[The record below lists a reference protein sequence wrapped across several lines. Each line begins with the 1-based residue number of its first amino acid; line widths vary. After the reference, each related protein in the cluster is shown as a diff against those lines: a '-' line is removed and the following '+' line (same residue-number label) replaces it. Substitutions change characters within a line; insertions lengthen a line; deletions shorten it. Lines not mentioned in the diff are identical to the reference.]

1 MQFEERKI
9 IHIDMD
15 AFFASVEQRD
25 DPSLKG
31 KPVAVGGSR
40 ERGVVAAASYEARRY
55 GVRSAMSSRLAYQ
68 KCPDIIFVKHRF
80 DVYKEVSRQIRDIF
94 FEYTDL
100 VEPLSLDE
108 AFIDVTQ
115 NKLNEVSAIKIA
127 SDIKQKIKDKTQLTA
142 SAGVSINK
150 FLAKVASDLK
160 KPNGLAVILPHQ
172 VLPFLEELPIE
183 KFFGVGKATAEK
195 MKNFGISN
203 GADLKKYSRLELAQ
217 RFGKFGSYLFDVVRG
232 IDNRKVKPDRIRKSI
247 SSETTYDEDL
257 ETIADVK
264 SSVRLLIG
272 KLCASCE
279 KYNIKGKTI
288 NLKYRFND
296 FTTYSRSRTL
306 GGYTNDHT
314 IITDLTFEMLE
325 ELATEMKP
333 IRLLGIGLSTL
344 NTERKDNQLE
354 FDFDSEF
361 KSKKSLD

>member
-25 DPSLKG
+25 NPDLIG

-40 ERGVVAAASYEARRY
+40 ERGVVAAASYEARKF

-68 KCPDIIFVKHRF
+68 KCPSIIFVKHRF
-80 DVYKEVSRQIRDIF
+80 DVYKEVSKQIREIF
-94 FEYTDL
+94 YEYTDL

-108 AFIDVTQ
+108 AFIDVTK
-115 NKLNEVSAIKIA
+115 NNFGEASAIKIA
-127 SDIKQKIKDKTQLTA
+127 SEIKEKIKAKTNLTA
-142 SAGVSINK
+142 SAGVSVNK

-160 KPNGLAVILPHQ
+160 KPDGLAVILPEQ
-172 VLPFLEELPIE
+172 VVPFLEELQIE

-195 MKNFGISN
+195 MAIFGIRK
-203 GADLKKYSRLELAQ
+203 GADLKKYTRLELAQ
-217 RFGKFGSYLFDVVRG
+217 RFGKFGSYLYDIVRG
-232 IDNRKVKPDRIRKSI
+232 IDKRNVKPDRIRKSI
-247 SSETTYDEDL
+247 SSETTYSEDL
-257 ETIADVK
+257 QSLDDVK

-272 KLCASCE
+272 KLCKSCE

-296 FTTYSRSRTL
+296 FTTFSRSRTL
-306 GGYTNDHT
+306 GGYTNNHE
-314 IITDLTFEMLE
+314 IITDLTFEMLQ
-325 ELATEMKP
+325 ELEKGMKP

-354 FDFDSEF
+354 FDFEVKD
-361 KSKKSLD
+361 KT

>member
-1 MQFEERKI
+1 MQLEERKI

-15 AFFASVEQRD
+15 AFFTSVEQRD
-25 DPSLKG
+25 NPDLIG

-40 ERGVVAAASYEARRY
+40 ERGVVAAASYEARKF

-68 KCPDIIFVKHRF
+68 KCPSIIFVKHRF
-80 DVYKEVSRQIRDIF
+80 DVYKEVSKQIREIF
-94 FEYTDL
+94 YEYTDL

-115 NKLNEVSAIKIA
+115 NNFGEASAIKIA
-127 SDIKQKIKDKTQLTA
+127 AEIKKKIKAKTNLTA

-160 KPNGLAVILPHQ
+160 KPDGLAVILPEQ
-172 VLPFLEELPIE
+172 VVPFLEELQIE

-195 MKNFGISN
+195 MKNFGIKT
-203 GADLKKYSRLELAQ
+203 GADLKQHTRLELAQ
-217 RFGKFGSYLFDVVRG
+217 RFGKFGSYLYDVVRG
-232 IDNRKVKPDRIRKSI
+232 IDKRKVRPDRIRKSI

-257 ETIADVK
+257 QSLDDVK

-272 KLCASCE
+272 KLCKSCE

-296 FTTYSRSRTL
+296 FTTFTRSRTL
-306 GGYTNDHT
+306 GGYTNSHE
-314 IITDLTFEMLE
+314 IITDLTFEMLQ
-325 ELATEMKP
+325 ELEIGMKP
-333 IRLLGIGLSTL
+333 VRLLGIGLSTL

-354 FDFDSEF
+354 FDFEV
-361 KSKKSLD
+361 KGNL